1 MSTVRIGTG
10 HCDLSDSAFAFFA
23 HRREVR
29 IKSSVPLINYVSVLD
44 RLLAGF
50 PTVNLLRARH
60 FQTGKE
66 HRDPALALLPPLN
79 RIGVYVPDPA

>member
-29 IKSSVPLINYVSVLD
+29 IKSSVPLINYVFG
-44 RLLAGF
+44 A
-50 PTVNLLRARH
+50 
-60 FQTGKE
+60 
-66 HRDPALALLPPLN
+66 
-79 RIGVYVPDPA
+79 